1 MTAELRSWATVRQ
14 LEFLDAIEANGS
26 NRKAAKA
33 LGVNPRTL
41 EKSIALLK
49 AKAAQQGYSPAH
61 DMTHTV
67 PDGFKVKGVS
77 TYYDEEGKAR
87 GQWVKSSADQEA
99 RERMLRQFVED
110 LCAEVKGKSPKIEP
124 PTFTNADM
132 LAVYPIGDM
141 HHGMYADAGETGDA
155 DYDCKIA
162 STALERAVDY
172 LASITPPSEDALLI
186 NVGDYL
192 HGNDSSNETP
202 GHGNRL
208 DVDTR
213 YGQVM
218 HSAGLSLVRAIQ
230 RLLTKHQRVIFWCM
244 RGNHDPDAA
253 PALALAVSFYFHNEP
268 RVVVD
273 LGTSLYKYMRFGQN
287 LIGSHHGHGAKG
299 ADLPLIMATDRK
311 HDWGETTYR
320 VWHCGHIHH
329 KTAKEYPGCVVETHR
344 TLAPQDA
351 WAAGKGYRAQSD
363 MNAIVYHREHGE
375 IQRSRFDMSMVQ
387 R

>member
-1 MTAELRSWATVRQ
+1 MDAALASYATVRQ
-14 LEFLDAIEANGS
+14 LEYLSAVEAANGS
-26 NRKAAKA
+26 KRKAAKA
-33 LGVNPRTL
+33 LGINHRTL
-41 EKSIALLK
+41 EKSLQNLKMRAAL
-49 AKAAQQGYSPAH
+49 QGHAPAH
-61 DMTHTV
+61 DMTHTA
-67 PDGFKVKGVS
+67 PEGFKVKGVS
-77 TYYDEEGKAR
+77 TLYVDGKLSS
-87 GQWVKSSADQEA
+87 QWVKTTADQEA

-141 HHGMYADAGETGDA
+141 HHGMYADASETGDA

-162 STALERAVDY
+162 SRSLELAVDY

-186 NVGDYL
+186 NVGDYI
-192 HGNDSSNETP
+192 HGNDGSNETP

-213 YGQVM
+213 YGQVL

-230 RLLTKHQRVIFWCM
+230 RLMAKHKRVFFWCM
-244 RGNHDPDAA
+244 PGNHDPDSAQA
-253 PALALAVSFYFHNEP
+253 VALAVSFYFHDEP

-273 LGTSLYKYMRFGQN
+273 LGTSQYKYMRFGEN
-287 LIGSHHGHGAKG
+287 LIGSHHGNGAKG

-311 HDWGETTYR
+311 EDWGQTRHR

-363 MNAIVYHREHGE
+363 MNSIVYHREYGE
-375 IQRSRFDMSMVQ
+375 IQRSRFDLSMVK
-387 R
+387 